1 MNNLNTCFEE
11 KIFMKLAIYRNVLGK
26 KNIKD
31 YELIGIVLELIY
43 SNIIT
48 INEFLEISRDTIEYK
63 TKNIKYLDELNEE
76 IENIYKTLIGDIKKK
91 ETFRRNLLN
100 WVKKYIKYLNNK
112 EKKTMK
118 TTNPVK
124 KEKVT
129 LSGKR
134 YISKEYI
141 DNIEENKEHIT
152 LAIQLNEENL
162 NKVMIII

>member
-91 ETFRRNLLN
+91 ETFRKNLLN

>member
-1 MNNLNTCFEE
+1 MNNTYARLV
-11 KIFMKLAIYRNVLGK
+11 IYRNVLGN
-26 KNIKD
+26 KNIYD
-31 YELIGIVLELIY
+31 HELFGIMFELIY
-43 SNIIT
+43 SNTIK
-48 INEFLEISRDTIEYK
+48 INEFLEISKGIIKYK
-63 TKNIKYLDELNEE
+63 TENIRYLNELDKE
-76 IENIYKTLIGDIKKK
+76 YENIYETLTGDTKKK
-91 ETFRRNLLN
+91 EAFRKNVLD

-112 EKKTMK
+112 EKKTIK

-141 DNIEENKEHIT
+141 DNIEEN
-152 LAIQLNEENL
+152 L

>member
-76 IENIYKTLIGDIKKK
+76 IENIYETLIGDIKKK

-100 WVKKYIKYLNNK
+100 WVKKYIEYLNNK
-112 EKKTMK
+112 RK
-118 TTNPVK
+118 
-124 KEKVT
+124 
-129 LSGKR
+129 
-134 YISKEYI
+134 
-141 DNIEENKEHIT
+141 
-152 LAIQLNEENL
+152 
-162 NKVMIII
+162 NKVI

>member
-76 IENIYKTLIGDIKKK
+76 IENIYETLIGDIKKK

-141 DNIEENKEHIT
+141 DNIEEN
-152 LAIQLNEENL
+152 L